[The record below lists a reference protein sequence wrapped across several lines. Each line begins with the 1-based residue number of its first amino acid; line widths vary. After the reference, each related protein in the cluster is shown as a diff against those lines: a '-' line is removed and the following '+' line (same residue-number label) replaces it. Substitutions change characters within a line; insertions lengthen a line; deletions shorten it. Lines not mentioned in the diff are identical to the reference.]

1 MHKATASQRNS
12 MKAYIKKIQSKDED
26 IRKFIFVVSLIF
38 CMAIV
43 GFIWIYN
50 LGTRFGNPKVAEQTN
65 EDIKPFK
72 LFTNSIS
79 DTYKNVSASVGKAS
93 NSIEGKK
100 TETSTPDKKIDLI
113 PVEYTNQ

>member
-1 MHKATASQRNS
+1 

-26 IRKFIFVVSLIF
+26 TRKFIFIVSLVL

-50 LGTRFGNPKVAEQTN
+50 LGTRFSNPKVAEQTN

-93 NSIEGKK
+93 SSIEGVKA
-100 TETSTPDKKIDLI
+100 ETTPTPEKKIDLI
-113 PVEYTNQ
+113 PVEYTN